1 MAAIARGVKIE
12 LGEYADTLGKPEI
25 GPFAA
30 ARTR

>member
-1 MAAIARGVKIE
+1 MATIARGVKIE
-12 LGEYADTLGKPEI
+12 RGEYSDTQGKPAI